1 MHLSMLIWRP
11 GKGRGFHRGS
21 RPIVGTFDYRQ
32 VSGGG
37 GATFEFH
44 LFTDASVDLK
54 L

>member
-1 MHLSMLIWRP
+1 M
-11 GKGRGFHRGS
+11 
-21 RPIVGTFDYRQ
+21 VGTFDYLQ
-32 VSGGG
+32 VSG